1 MKTSTCV
8 FFLGIGAS
16 PHHGTWS
23 LNLLTFPQFI
33 YCPIYRTNAFKS
45 FITSPREIEDFI
57 LLFCWVVFLCQQRA
71 TMQWD
76 VFHVVCGPWACDW
89 TFQRAC
95 TFRKAVFERR
105 HLVLLHLQLL
115 ICVHGR
121 IIFLKCIF
129 IIQTHRFIRFLK
141 V

>member
-33 YCPIYRTNAFKS
+33 YCPIYCANAFKS

-76 VFHVVCGPWACDW
+76 VFHVVSGPWACGW
-89 TFQRAC
+89 TFQRAY
-95 TFRKAVFERR
+95 TFRKAVFWKKA
-105 HLVLLHLQLL
+105 LGFATSATSNL
-115 ICVHGR
+115 CAW
-121 IIFLKCIF
+121 KDNIF
-129 IIQTHRFIRFLK
+129 IIIQTRRFIRFLK